1 MSTHTALAVGA
12 LIGVLLMMTLA
23 LSVTVQFVSSDV
35 EGFRKW
41 LDRSD
46 LG

>member
-1 MSTHTALAVGA
+1 MSTHTAFTVGV
-12 LIGVLLMMTLA
+12 LIGVLFMMTVCM
-23 LSVTVQFVSSDV
+23 SVTVRFIASDV

-46 LG
+46 L

>member
-1 MSTHTALAVGA
+1 MSAHTAMLVGV
-12 LIGVLLMMTLA
+12 LIGVLAMMTMA
-23 LSVTVQFVSSDV
+23 LSVTVRFVSSDV

-46 LG
+46 L

>member
-1 MSTHTALAVGA
+1 MSTHTALVLGV
-12 LIGVLLMMTLA
+12 LIGVLLMMTIA
-23 LSVTVQFVSSDV
+23 LSITVRFVSSDV

-46 LG
+46 L

>member
-1 MSTHTALAVGA
+1 MSTQSA
-12 LIGVLLMMTLA
+12 LIVGVLVGVLLMMTLA
-23 LSVTVQFVSSDV
+23 LSVTIQFVSSDV

-46 LG
+46 L